1 MDRPPVTK
9 WSSDVYAKEI
19 EKKVLTKGSFKLS
32 DPRLLSRIGYQFQQ
46 PELLKLALTHR
57 SVSHKYNYERLE
69 FLGDSLLGM
78 IIANYLYQ
86 AYPNENEGRLTRMRA
101 TLVRQEALGKIAN
114 DLKLS
119 QSLILSLGELKSGG
133 HHRESILADTVE
145 AIIGAIYIDCGD
157 LEVLKNIVLHW
168 YVPYLDHIEPTD
180 QLKDPKSRLQEY
192 LQARKQAL
200 PVYEVID
207 IQGDAPN
214 QHFKV
219 ECSVAGLPKLQG
231 EGSSRRF
238 AEQAVAA
245 EILKLLES

>member
-1 MDRPPVTK
+1 M
-9 WSSDVYAKEI
+9 
-19 EKKVLTKGSFKLS
+19 
-32 DPRLLSRIGYQFQQ
+32 RLASRIGYQFQQ
-46 PELLKLALTHR
+46 PELLQLALTHR

-69 FLGDSLLGM
+69 FLGDALLGM
-78 IIANYLYQ
+78 IIANYLYDT
-86 AYPNENEGRLTRMRA
+86 YPNENEGRLTRMRA

-119 QSLILSLGELKSGG
+119 QSLILSTGELKSGG

-145 AIIGAIYIDCGD
+145 AIIGAIYIDCND
-157 LEVLKNIVLHW
+157 LNLLRSIVLKW
-168 YVPYLDHIEPTD
+168 YAPYLNDIEPTD

-192 LQARKQAL
+192 LQARKKPL
-200 PVYEVID
+200 PIYEVID

-219 ECSVAGLPKLQG
+219 QCQVQGLDIMFG
-231 EGSSRRF
+231 EGASRRF

-245 EILKLLES
+245 DILKLLEQ